1 MSERPVVRLEKV
13 VKRFAG
19 SQETILNIPRLELQA
34 GQQLA
39 LKGKSGSGKSTL
51 LNLIAGL
58 LVADSG
64 LVEVDGRDM
73 GQLSESGRD
82 QWRGRRIGYVHQ
94 TFQLLPGLTV
104 AENLWLA
111 AALSGCSNLNRIE
124 TFLER
129 LELQG
134 RRDHRPSQLSQG
146 QQQRVAVARAL
157 LHEPAVVLADEP
169 TGNLDAELARAALG
183 LLREMCLES
192 GAALLVVSHDQSVY
206 EAFENRLDLA
216 EIHQPC
222 S

>member
-1 MSERPVVRLEKV
+1 MRLEKV

-19 SQETILNIPRLELQA
+19 SQETILNIPLLEVQA
-34 GQQLA
+34 EQQLA
-39 LKGKSGSGKSTL
+39 LRGRSGSGKSTL

-73 GQLSESGRD
+73 GQLGESGRD

-94 TFQLLPGLTV
+94 SFHLLPGLTV

-111 AALSGCSNLNRIE
+111 AVLSGDPRPERIQR
-124 TFLER
+124 FLER
-129 LELQG
+129 LDLQK
-134 RRDHRPSQLSQG
+134 RRDYRPAQLSQG
-146 QQQRVAVARAL
+146 QQQRVAIARAL
-157 LHEPAVVLADEP
+157 VHQPALVLADEP
-169 TGNLDAELARAALG
+169 TGNLDADLGQAALH
-183 LLREMCLES
+183 LLREMCQES
-192 GAALLVVSHDQSVY
+192 GAALLLVSHDRAIY
-206 EAFENRLDLA
+206 EAFQDRLDLA